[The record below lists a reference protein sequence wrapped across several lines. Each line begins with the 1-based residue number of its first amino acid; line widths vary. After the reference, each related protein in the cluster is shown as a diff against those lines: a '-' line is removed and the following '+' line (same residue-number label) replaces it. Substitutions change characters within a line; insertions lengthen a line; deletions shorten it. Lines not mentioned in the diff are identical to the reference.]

1 MKLPVSE
8 VEAANLARA
17 VHAAMNTVIEEV
29 GTSFDIDRLCKEPLR
44 PGAKIFD
51 KEVNVVALAAA
62 ISRITATAELF
73 GVDAQTLVSLARY
86 PKEAAHRH
94 KLLARIARFL
104 GRMSSLFYPD
114 MDDDCGTVDVEGD
127 DQADSAHDNDND
139 DDICEPETD
148 DDKDC
153 DGHDDEI
160 ECAAARP
167 ASKRDGELKR
177 LEAAVTER
185 FETVCW
191 AREETELAMGDLEQ
205 SFRALIKAKDA
216 HRDD

>member
-1 MKLPVSE
+1 MKLPVSD

-17 VHAAMNTVIEEV
+17 VHAAMNTVIQEV
-29 GTSFDIDRLCKEPLR
+29 GTSFDINRLCKEPPQ
-44 PGAKIFD
+44 PGAKVFD
-51 KEVNVVALAAA
+51 NEINVVALAAA
-62 ISRITATAELF
+62 TSRITATAELF
-73 GVDAQTLVSLARY
+73 GVDAETLVSLARY

-94 KLLARIARFL
+94 KLLARIARFMD
-104 GRMSSLFYPD
+104 RMSSLFYPD
-114 MDDDCGTVDVEGD
+114 MGDDCGTVDVEGD
-127 DQADSAHDNDND
+127 DHADSAHDNENED
-139 DDICEPETD
+139 DTCEPETD

-153 DGHDDEI
+153 DGRDDEV

-167 ASKRDGELKR
+167 ASKRDAKR

-185 FETVCW
+185 VETVCW
-191 AREETELAMGDLEQ
+191 AREETELAMGDLEE